1 MTHVVDVTAFGADLG
16 GIQDSTPAV
25 VAALAHAGA
34 LDGPVRLLF
43 PRGLYQ
49 LYPEHAVER
58 EFYISNTVGAD
69 QAHRHKRFA
78 FLIEDLAD
86 LTIDGDGS
94 SLVLHGLMGL
104 FAVVRS
110 ERVTISNFAFDT
122 VAPKVVDV
130 TVAEAGPAYRVLS
143 IPPGNP
149 YLVADG
155 LTFLGETSPA
165 GTPYWR
171 HTTDEMWYSQIH
183 DPVAQRTWRGPNPLF
198 AEVAGLTDLGDHRV
212 RVDYASAVVPED
224 LGLVYQLRE
233 PTRDTAAGFIWE
245 SAQVTVTNLKAGY
258 LHGFGIVGQLSADIT
273 VTDNEFHA
281 DRSIGRSTAAFA
293 DILQL
298 SGVRG
303 TVTISGNLFD
313 GAHDD
318 PINVHG
324 TYVEVVEVDGTRL
337 GLRYMHDETAGF
349 PQFHPGDAVELV
361 DKLTMAGAG
370 QATVTRVD
378 GPTGIDSS
386 KPLTTMTITLDRA
399 VPAAVVPGGHVVE
412 NLTYTPSVRIA
423 GNTFRNIPT
432 RGVLLTTRGSSVIE
446 DNVFD
451 GMSMASS
458 YVSADAHQ
466 WYESGPVRDLVVR
479 GNQFLRPA
487 TPVIWFDPTNQ
498 IEGEP
503 VHRGVRIEDNEFR
516 LTGDGEVLR
525 AKSVGGLVF
534 TGNRVAGGEPSYTF
548 TGCSDVTVDGEP
560 VRRTGAAPG
569 PAVE

>member
-1 MTHVVDVTAFGADLG
+1 VNLVDITAFGADSSGLK
-16 GIQDSTPAV
+16 DSTPAV
-25 VAALAHAGA
+25 VAALAHVKT
-34 LDGPVRLLF
+34 LSGPVRLLF
-43 PRGLYQ
+43 PHGTYQ

-78 FLIEDLAD
+78 LLVEDLAD

-94 SLVLHGLMGL
+94 SFQLHGLMGL

-110 ERVTISNFAFDT
+110 ERVTISNFAFDHS
-122 VAPKVVDV
+122 APKVVDV
-130 TVAEAGPAYRVLS
+130 TVAECGPAYRILS

-149 YLVADG
+149 YLLADDE
-155 LTFLGETSPA
+155 LTFHGELSPA
-165 GTPYWR
+165 TGTPYWR

-183 DPVAQRTWRGPNPLF
+183 DPAAQRTWRGPNPLF
-198 AEVAGLTDLGDHRV
+198 ADVAGLTDLGDHRV
-212 RVDYASAVVPED
+212 RVDYSSAVVPED
-224 LGLVYQLRE
+224 AGLVYQLRE

-245 SAQVTVTNLKAGY
+245 SSQVTVTNLKAGY
-258 LHGFGIVGQLSADIT
+258 LHGFGIVGQLSTDIT

-293 DILQL
+293 DILQM

-303 TVTISGNLFD
+303 TVTITGNLFD

-324 TYVEVVEVDGTRL
+324 TYVEVVAVL
-337 GLRYMHDETAGF
+337 GFQLTLQYMHNETAGF
-349 PQFHPGDAVELV
+349 PQFHPGDLVELV
-361 DKLTMAGAG
+361 DKLTMIGVG
-370 QATVTRVD
+370 QATVTAVD
-378 GPTGIDSS
+378 GPTGLDSS

-399 VPAAVVPGGHVVE
+399 VPQSVVPGGHVVE
-412 NLTYTPSVRIA
+412 NLSYAPSVRIA

-451 GMSMASS
+451 GMSMASI

-466 WYESGPVRDLVVR
+466 WYESGPVRELVVR

-498 IEGEP
+498 VEGEP
-503 VHRGVRIEDNEFR
+503 VHRGVRIEDNEFQ

-534 TGNRVAGGEPSYTF
+534 TGNRITGGEPSYTF
-548 TGCSDVTVDGEP
+548 TGCTDVTVDGD
-560 VRRTGAAPG
+560 AS
-569 PAVE
+569 VE

>member
-16 GIQDSTPAV
+16 GLQDSTPAV
-25 VAALAHAGA
+25 VDALAHVKT
-34 LDGPVRLLF
+34 LSGPVRLLF
-43 PRGLYQ
+43 PRGTYQ

-69 QAHRHKRFA
+69 QAHRLKRFA

-94 SLVLHGLMGL
+94 TFQLHGLMGL

-122 VAPKVVDV
+122 SAPKVVDV
-130 TVAEAGPAYRVLS
+130 TVAETGPAYRVLS

-149 YLVADG
+149 YVVSPGQLA
-155 LTFLGETSPA
+155 FHGETSPA
-165 GTPYWR
+165 TGTPYWS
-171 HTTDEMWYSQIH
+171 HTTDEMWYSQLH
-183 DPVAQRTWRGPNPLF
+183 DPATQRTWRGPNPLF
-198 AEVAGLTDLGDHRV
+198 TDVSALTDLGDHRV
-212 RVDYASAVVPED
+212 RVDYSDAVDPED
-224 LGLVYQLRE
+224 EGLVYQLRE

-245 SAQVTVTNLKAGY
+245 SSQVTVTNLKAGY
-258 LHGFGIVGQLSADIT
+258 LHGFGIVGQLSTDLT

-281 DRSIGRSTAAFA
+281 NRSIGRSTAAFA
-293 DILQL
+293 DILQM

-303 TVTISGNLFD
+303 TVTITGNLFD

-324 TYVEVVEVDGTRL
+324 TYVEVVARSRDQL
-337 GLRYMHDETAGF
+337 NLRYMHDETAGF
-349 PQFHPGDAVELV
+349 PQFHPGDVVELV
-361 DKLTMAGAG
+361 DKLTMVGVG

-378 GPTGIDSS
+378 GPTGVDSS
-386 KPLTTMTITLDRA
+386 KPLTTMMITLDRA
-399 VPAAVVPGGHVVE
+399 VPEVVVPGGYVVE

-451 GMSMASS
+451 GMSMASI

-498 IEGEP
+498 VEGEP
-503 VHRGVRIEDNEFR
+503 VHRGVRIEDNEFQ

-534 TGNRVAGGEPSYTF
+534 TGNRVVGGKPSYTF
-548 TGCSDVTVDGEP
+548 TGCTDVS
-560 VRRTGAAPG
+560 
-569 PAVE
+569 VE

>member
-16 GIQDSTPAV
+16 GTQDSTPAV
-25 VAALAHAGA
+25 VDALAHARS
-34 LDGPVRLLF
+34 LEGPVRLVF
-43 PRGLYQ
+43 PRGTYQ
-49 LYPEHAVER
+49 LCPEQAVER

-78 FLIEDLAD
+78 FLIEDTAD

-94 SLVLHGLMGL
+94 SFLLHGLMGL

-110 ERVTISNFAFDT
+110 QRVTIGNFAFDT

-149 YLVADG
+149 YLVAEG
-155 LTFLGETSPA
+155 LTFLGETSPS

-171 HTTDEMWYSQIH
+171 YTTDEMWYSQIH
-183 DPVAQRTWRGPNPLF
+183 DPSAQRTWRGPNPLF
-198 AEVAGLTDLGDHRV
+198 TDVAELTDLGDHRV
-212 RVDYASAVVPED
+212 RVDYSSAVVPED
-224 LGLVYQLRE
+224 AGLVYQLRE

-245 SAQVTVTNLKAGY
+245 SSQVTVTQLKAGY
-258 LHGFGIVGQLSADIT
+258 LHGFGIVGQLSTDIT

-281 DRSIGRSTAAFA
+281 DRSLGRSTAAFA
-293 DILQL
+293 DILQM
-298 SGVRG
+298 SGVGG
-303 TVTISGNLFD
+303 TVTITGNLFD

-324 TYVEVVEVDGTRL
+324 TYLEVGAVGGDRL
-337 GLRYMHDETAGF
+337 ELHYRHNETAGF
-349 PQFHPGDAVELV
+349 PQFHPGDVVEYV
-361 DKLTMAGAG
+361 DKLTMTGIG
-370 QATVTRVD
+370 QATVVAVD
-378 GPTGIDSS
+378 GPTGVDSS
-386 KPLTTMTITLDRA
+386 KPLTTMTITLDHA
-399 VPAAVVPGGHVVE
+399 VPAAVEAGTHVVE
-412 NLTYTPSVRIA
+412 NVTYTPSVRVA

-432 RGVLLTTRGSSVIE
+432 RGVLLTTRRSSVIE

-451 GMSMASS
+451 GMTMASV

-479 GNQFLRPA
+479 RNRFLRPA

-498 IEGEP
+498 VEGEP
-503 VHRGVRIEDNEFR
+503 VHRGVRIEDNDFE

-534 TGNRVAGGEPSYTF
+534 TGNRVTGGEPSYTF
-548 TGCSDVTVDGEP
+548 TGCVDVTVE
-560 VRRTGAAPG
+560 
-569 PAVE
+569 

>member
-1 MTHVVDVTAFGADLG
+1 MTLVDITAFGADSG
-16 GIQDSTPAV
+16 GVKDSTPAV
-25 VAALAHAGA
+25 VAALAHART
-34 LDGPVRLLF
+34 LDGPVRLVF
-43 PRGLYQ
+43 PRGTYQ
-49 LYPEHAVER
+49 LYPEAAVER

-69 QAHRHKRFA
+69 QAHRLKRFA
-78 FLIEDLAD
+78 FLVEDFAD

-94 SLVLHGLMGL
+94 SFQLHGLLGL

-110 ERVTISNFAFDT
+110 ERVTISNFAFDHS
-122 VAPKVVDV
+122 APKVVDV
-130 TVAEAGPAYRVLS
+130 TVSEAGPGYRMLS

-149 YLVADG
+149 YVVGDV
-155 LTFLGETSPA
+155 LTFVGETSPA
-165 GTPYWR
+165 TGTPYWR
-171 HTTDEMWYSQIH
+171 HTTDEMWYSQLH

-198 AEVAGLTDLGDHRV
+198 EDVAGMTDLGDHRV
-212 RVDYASAVVPED
+212 RVDYNSAVVPED
-224 LGLVYQLRE
+224 EGLVYQLRE

-245 SAQVTVTNLKAGY
+245 SSQVTVTNLKAGY
-258 LHGFGIVGQLSADIT
+258 LHGFGIVGQLSTDIS
-273 VTDNEFHA
+273 VTDNEFRA

-293 DILQL
+293 DILQM

-303 TVTISGNLFD
+303 TVTITGNLFD

-324 TYVEVVEVDGTRL
+324 TYVEVAAVAGDRL
-337 GLRYMHDETAGF
+337 DLRYLHNETAGF
-349 PQFHPGDAVELV
+349 PQFHPGDVVELV
-361 DKLTMAGAG
+361 DKLTMAGVG
-370 QATVTRVD
+370 QATVTAVD
-378 GPTGIDSS
+378 GPTGVDSS

-399 VPAAVVPGGHVVE
+399 VPAGVAPGAHVVE
-412 NLTYTPSVRIA
+412 NVTYTPSVRIA

-451 GMSMASS
+451 GMSMASV
-458 YVSADAHQ
+458 YVAADAHQ

-479 GNQFLRPA
+479 GNRFLRPA

-498 IEGEP
+498 VEGEP
-503 VHRGVRIEDNEFR
+503 VHRGVRIEDNEFE

-534 TGNRVAGGEPSYTF
+534 TGNRITGGEASYTF
-548 TGCSDVTVDGEP
+548 NGCTDVTVDGEP
-560 VRRTGAAPG
+560 V
-569 PAVE
+569 E